1 MLTKDFAYHLPESHI
16 ARYPTPER
24 TASKLLALNYA
35 TGVLSDYRFADI
47 ISLLKPGDLLVL
59 NNSKVMPARL
69 QGKKQSGGKIEIL
82 IERIL
87 NEKQAWVQIKASK
100 SPKPNSWLIL
110 GANIPV
116 QIQEYNPK
124 TGMYLINV
132 TSDTSILKILDQY
145 GEIPLPP
152 YMHRSAEP
160 TDTERY
166 QTVYAQPLGS
176 VAAPTAGLH
185 FTQDLLAAIQAKNI
199 DIGYVTLHVGA
210 GTFQPLRVQN
220 IAEHKMHSELLQV
233 SQELC
238 DKIQATRN
246 NGGRIV
252 CVGTTS
258 VRALET
264 AALSGNLTAVTG
276 ETDIFITP
284 GYKFKIVDAL
294 ITNFHLPEST
304 LLMLVSA
311 FAGKNNI
318 FNAYAHAINNNY
330 RFYSYGDAMF
340 ITGN

>member
-35 TGVLSDYRFADI
+35 TGALSDYRFADI

-69 QGKKQSGGKIEIL
+69 QGKKQTGGKIEIL

-110 GANIPV
+110 GANILV

-220 IAEHKMHSELLQV
+220 IAEHKMHSELSQV

-238 DKIQATRN
+238 DKIQTTKN

-264 AALSGNLTAVTG
+264 AALSGNLTAVNG

-284 GYKFKIVDAL
+284 GFKFKIVDAL

-318 FNAYAHAINNNY
+318 FNAYEYAIKHNY

>member
-185 FTQDLLAAIQAKNI
+185 FTQDLLAAIPAKNI
-199 DIGYVTLHVGA
+199 DIGYVTLPVGA

>member
-35 TGVLSDYRFADI
+35 TGALSDYRFADI

-110 GANIPV
+110 GSNILV

-160 TDTERY
+160 TDIECY

-220 IAEHKMHSELLQV
+220 IAEHKMHSELLQI

-238 DKIQATRN
+238 DKIQTTRN

-258 VRALET
+258 VRALEA
-264 AALSGNLTAVTG
+264 AALSGNLTAVNG

-318 FNAYAHAINNNY
+318 FNAYEYAIKHNY

>member
-59 NNSKVMPARL
+59 NNSKVIPARL